1 MTATMISTAKASILG
16 VLVDP
21 VGYDSAVAQVLA
33 AAVDRRILT
42 VSASAVHS
50 IMEGVLN
57 VEHKYRL
64 NTFDLIV
71 PDGQPVRWALNFLHR
86 TNLAERTYGPTLTL
100 RLCAAAEQKGLGV
113 FFYGGTKDVL
123 SALQTNLRRQFPNL
137 IVSGMLPSTFG
148 TLSIDERD
156 AVVKRIRESH
166 TSIVFVGLGC
176 PRQEVW
182 AYEYRTLLSIPIV
195 AVGGAFGVLA
205 GKVAQAPAWMQAR
218 GLEWAFRLCSEPRRL
233 WRRYL
238 LLNPT
243 YVFLLAL
250 QATGWKR
257 FAAEGIAPKQ
267 DVLFG

>member
-1 MTATMISTAKASILG
+1 MISTAKVSILG

-21 VGYDSAVAQVLA
+21 VGYDSVVAQVLLA
-33 AAVDRRILT
+33 AADRRSLT

-57 VEHKYRL
+57 AEHKYRL
-64 NTFDLIV
+64 NNFDLIV
-71 PDGQPVRWALNFLHR
+71 PDGQPVRWALNFFLHR
-86 TNLAERTYGPTLTL
+86 TKLAVRTYGPTLTL
-100 RLCAAAEQKGLGV
+100 RLCAAAEQRGLGV

-123 SALQTNLRRQFPNL
+123 AALQTNLRRQFPNL
-137 IVSGMLPSTFG
+137 IVSGALPSTFR

-156 AVVKRIRESH
+156 AVVKKIRESRA
-166 TSIVFVGLGC
+166 SIVFVGLGC

-195 AVGGAFGVLA
+195 AVGGALGVLA

-218 GLEWAFRLCSEPRRL
+218 GLEWAFRLYSEPRRL

-238 LLNPT
+238 LLNPA
-243 YVFLLAL
+243 YLFLLAL
-250 QATGWKR
+250 QAAGWKK
-257 FAAEGIAPKQ
+257 FPAQGIAPKQ